1 MAQYV
6 GLGGV
11 PLHAGPRSDEKV
23 IPVEDDR
30 LDASATVVDV
40 GGHLVV
46 DLRAAEPEL
55 LYLHR
60 SWQLRLKRV
69 IDISGALFAL
79 LILSPLLGLTALVVA
94 CTSPGPVFFRQER
107 VGQLGKTFS
116 FLKFRSMYVDAEER
130 RAEYEALNQHSSGP
144 IFKIRNDPRMTPV
157 GRVIRKLSID
167 ELPQLFH
174 VLSGKMSLVG
184 PRPPL
189 PAEVAKY
196 RPREYARLLAKP
208 GLTCIWQV
216 SGRSDLDF
224 ETWVEMDISYI
235 RHWNLW
241 LDLKLL
247 AKTIPAVLSGKGAY

>member
-11 PLHAGPRSDEKV
+11 PQHAGPWRDEKV
-23 IPVEDDR
+23 VQDENDR
-30 LDASATVVDV
+30 LVASPAVDH
-40 GGHLVV
+40 GGLHLVV
-46 DLRAAEPEL
+46 DLRATEPEF
-55 LYLHR
+55 LYLQR

-69 IDISGALFAL
+69 IDIIGALFAL
-79 LILSPLLGLTALVVA
+79 LILSPLLGLTALAVA
-94 CTSPGPVFFRQER
+94 CTSPGPVFFRQVR
-107 VGQLGKTFS
+107 VGQFGKTFS

-130 RAEYEALNQHSSGP
+130 KADFEALNQHSSGP
-144 IFKIRNDPRMTPV
+144 IFKIRDDPRMTPV
-157 GRVIRKLSID
+157 GRIIRKLSID

-196 RPREYARLLAKP
+196 RPHEHARLLAKP

-224 ETWVEMDISYI
+224 DTWVAMDISYL
-235 RHWNLW
+235 RDWNLW

>member
-6 GLGGV
+6 GLGGMPRQAGQTWGERVV
-11 PLHAGPRSDEKV
+11 PV
-23 IPVEDDR
+23 DDHQP
-30 LDASATVVDV
+30 DALFTFGDF
-40 GGHLVV
+40 GTDLVV
-46 DLRAAEPEL
+46 DLRPLEPDL

-60 SWQLRLKRV
+60 TWELRLKRV
-69 IDISGALFAL
+69 IDIIGALLGL
-79 LILSPLLGLTALVVA
+79 LILSPMLVITALAVA
-94 CTSPGPVFFRQER
+94 CTSTGPVFFRQER
-107 VGQLGKTFS
+107 IGHLGKTFS

-130 RAEYEALNQHSSGP
+130 KAEYEDLNEHSSGP

-196 RPREYARLLAKP
+196 RPHEYARLLAKP

-235 RHWNLW
+235 RHWSLW

-247 AKTIPAVLSGKGAY
+247 FKTLPAVLSGRGAY